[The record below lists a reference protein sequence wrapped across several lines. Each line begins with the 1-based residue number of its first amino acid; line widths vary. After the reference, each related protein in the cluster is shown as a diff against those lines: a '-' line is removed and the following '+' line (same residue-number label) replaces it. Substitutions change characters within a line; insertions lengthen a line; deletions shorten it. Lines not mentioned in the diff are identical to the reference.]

1 MAKASDIAQ
10 GRIIDHMPVVGSDG
24 RHVGTVD
31 AVEGE
36 LIRLTRSDPASGGEH
51 RWLPR
56 TTVAGVD
63 GGVVRLSMP
72 AGQASEAM
80 ETEASLAR
88 QAALDPD
95 TAAARRGRPVD
106 DAPHGSRAHAH
117 GGPKGQRE
125 HGQSGQ
131 AAGSLGQTSFG
142 VNRPV
147 PGDPGPDPHQR

>member
-10 GRIIDHMPVVGSDG
+10 GRIADHMPVVGSDG
-24 RHVGTVD
+24 RPVGTVD

-36 LIRLTRSDPASGGEH
+36 LIRLTRSDSESGGEH

-56 TTVAGVD
+56 STVAGVD

-72 AGQASEAM
+72 AAQARDAM
-80 ETEASLAR
+80 EAEASLAR
-88 QAALDPD
+88 EAVLDPD
-95 TAAARRGRPVD
+95 ATARRGKLVD

-117 GGPKGQRE
+117 GGPKGEWQ

-131 AAGSLGQTSFG
+131 AAGPPGQTSFG

-147 PGDPGPDPHQR
+147 RGDPGPDPQRR